1 MTHPTGSREFTVANA
16 YQYNYRSPV
25 RWLASHIWR
34 YPFLLILFLLTT
46 VGMAASQSMSAVM
59 VGRAFDTV
67 RASAGVSALT
77 AVALLAL
84 SSGVWMA

>member
-34 YPFLLILFLLTT
+34 YPFLLILAKH
-46 VGMAASQSMSAVM
+46 VSGD
-59 VGRAFDTV
+59 GRA
-67 RASAGVSALT
+67 RL
-77 AVALLAL
+77 
-84 SSGVWMA
+84 